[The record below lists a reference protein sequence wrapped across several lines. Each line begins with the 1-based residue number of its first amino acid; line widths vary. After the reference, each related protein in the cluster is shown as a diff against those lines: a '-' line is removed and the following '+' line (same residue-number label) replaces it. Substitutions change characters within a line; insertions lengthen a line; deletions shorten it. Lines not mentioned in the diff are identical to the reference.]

1 MYPSLKK
8 LPKLGTKLRQEIKLE
23 PISETSSISTN
34 SKKSD
39 SKENDFNS
47 INIKREKISIG
58 VRSQVSHGSSD
69 PDSSILV
76 IPNEVNIITLS
87 DDDDDDDNK
96 MPPPMMPAPK
106 KLPTK
111 KTRNNEKS
119 SILSESEPETNSS
132 QSTDTSSSQLQP
144 KKTRKGKKTKKPVL
158 PIQEIKQEKVEE
170 VALTNGLTSE
180 SQKATTKKS
189 SEKVDTGSKNA
200 TLESVY
206 EDASDKIPSVSH
218 SNQKILYMK
227 LSFCFT
233 YVSYSN
239 QQVDYQRLQ
248 RMFCRKVRLK
258 RMVMQSSHLKSTMLV
273 KIRLRSVALSLR
285 TIPTMIYR

>member
-1 MYPSLKK
+1 MFPSLKK

-34 SKKSD
+34 SKKSE

-47 INIKREKISIG
+47 INIKREKLSVG
-58 VRSQVSHGSSD
+58 ARSQVSHGSSD

-87 DDDDDDDNK
+87 DDDDDDNK
-96 MPPPMMPAPK
+96 MPPPMMPPPK
-106 KLPTK
+106 KQPTK

-119 SILSESEPETNSS
+119 STLSESEPETNSS
-132 QSTDTSSSQLQP
+132 QNTDTSSAQLQP
-144 KKTRKGKKTKKPVL
+144 KKTRKGKKSKKPVL
-158 PIQEIKQEKVEE
+158 PIQEIKQEKVDE
-170 VALTNGLTSE
+170 VALTNGLISE
-180 SQKATTKKS
+180 SQAKTS

-218 SNQKILYMK
+218 SNQKG
-227 LSFCFT
+227 F
-233 YVSYSN
+233 
-239 QQVDYQRLQ
+239 VDEIKFL
-248 RMFCRKVRLK
+248 FF
-258 RMVMQSSHLKSTMLV
+258 
-273 KIRLRSVALSLR
+273 
-285 TIPTMIYR
+285 